1 MVSLIRIRLSHLPI
15 QPMKT
20 LSYHASSF
28 GSFAVG
34 TGFITI
40 HDSPRY
46 RSASDDQLREW
57 THARLKAVRM
67 AAQTELAHRKVSA
80 WRDNE

>member
-1 MVSLIRIRLSHLPI
+1 
-15 QPMKT
+15 MKT

-28 GSFAVG
+28 GSFAIG

-57 THARLKAVRM
+57 TRARLKAVRM
-67 AAQTELAHRKVSA
+67 AAQTELAQRKVSA
-80 WRDNE
+80 WRDAN